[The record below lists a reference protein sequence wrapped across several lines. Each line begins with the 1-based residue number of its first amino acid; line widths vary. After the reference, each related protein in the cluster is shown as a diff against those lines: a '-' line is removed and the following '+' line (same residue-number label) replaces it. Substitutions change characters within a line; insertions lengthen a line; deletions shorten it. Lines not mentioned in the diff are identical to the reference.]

1 MNKIRN
7 VVRLIIITFRYWI
20 LTELYGMKISR
31 SARVSWGT
39 KLDKTYPKGIHIG
52 EESYLASGAIVFSH
66 EFLPVDFI
74 VIRI

>member
-66 EFLPVDFI
+66 DFYP
-74 VIRI
+74 